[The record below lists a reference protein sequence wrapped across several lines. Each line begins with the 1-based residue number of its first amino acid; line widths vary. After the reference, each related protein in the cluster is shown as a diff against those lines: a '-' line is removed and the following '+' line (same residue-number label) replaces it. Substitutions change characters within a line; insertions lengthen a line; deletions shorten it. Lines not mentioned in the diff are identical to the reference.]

1 MEGCWSP
8 LIAEPLLHKQTHP
21 AWRVG
26 VLAHRIHSQAEIAA
40 VFPPAA
46 SLAPP
51 GTVKASHQGGSFQF
65 RPRLFS
71 SCPTVRARTRSNV
84 SHKVASSGSGIQ
96 PAAVAVA
103 FMVCGASGASLADNT
118 VENSSPLALVFLSNN
133 LIASESVLP
142 YHCRVPF
149 RFKLVSCCLITH
161 FFSFN

>member
-1 MEGCWSP
+1 M
-8 LIAEPLLHKQTHP
+8 IAEPLLHKQTHP
-21 AWRVG
+21 AWHVG

-65 RPRLFS
+65 GPRLFS
-71 SCPTVRARTRSNV
+71 SCPTVRACIGSNI

-118 VENSSPLALVFLSNN
+118 VENSSPLALVFFSNN
-133 LIASESVLP
+133 LIASESILF
-142 YHCRVPF
+142 YHCGIPF
-149 RFKLVSCCLITH
+149 RFKLVSCLITH
-161 FFSFN
+161 FFFLSINPASAGL